1 MLAVRTTGGSLR
13 VVESRMIEVVT
24 HGGCHEDQDVELR
37 ELLLKKGNTEF
48 VDSAPGLDFELSWLR
63 REDPP
68 RVRGTSLAQE
78 RLSRFLMVH
87 SSCDN

>member
-24 HGGCHEDQDVELR
+24 HGGCHENQDVELR
-37 ELLLKKGNTEF
+37 ELLLKKGNTEL
-48 VDSAPGLDFELSWLR
+48 VDSAPGLDSKSSWLR
-63 REDPP
+63 PVDPP
-68 RVRGTSLAQE
+68 RMRGTSLARE

-87 SSCDN
+87 